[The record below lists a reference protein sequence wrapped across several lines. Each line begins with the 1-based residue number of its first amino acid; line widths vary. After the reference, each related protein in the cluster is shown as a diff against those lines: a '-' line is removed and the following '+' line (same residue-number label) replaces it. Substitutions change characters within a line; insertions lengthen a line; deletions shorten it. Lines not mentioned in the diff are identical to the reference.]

1 MTMKRMFGIGACMV
15 LFASVCG
22 CGGEG
27 EAPAPV
33 FLRAGDSLV
42 LVVSGEAPPFSS
54 FDEDTGEA
62 KGIEID
68 IAREAAARLGRR
80 LEVRRAEFEDLLP
93 MVKSGEADMAASG
106 LTITEGRLKS
116 VDFSDSY
123 AVDGGAFLYRTGD
136 PTPTMIRAELM
147 RVATVDS
154 MTPDFY
160 LTRHGIDPVRYR
172 SCAAAVKDLL
182 NKKVD
187 AFFYDR
193 FSTKIEAEKSGGLL
207 SVSQLETRE
216 SYGIAV
222 RKGFTALRDAINAVI
237 AERRLR

>member
-1 MTMKRMFGIGACMV
+1 MMKKRMFGAV
-15 LFASVCG
+15 AYVALFSAVCG
-22 CGGEG
+22 CGAEDETSAVARNGG
-27 EAPAPV
+27 
-33 FLRAGDSLV
+33 SLV
-42 LVVSGEAPPFSS
+42 LVVSGEAPPFSV
-54 FDEDTGEA
+54 FDKETGEA

-68 IAREAAARLGRR
+68 IAKEAAAKLGRR
-80 LEVRRAEFEDLLP
+80 LEVRKTEFEDLLP

-123 AVDGGAFLYRTGD
+123 AADGGAFLYRTGD
-136 PTPTMIRAELM
+136 PMPTMIRAESL
-147 RVATVDS
+147 RIATVDS

-172 SCAAAVKDLL
+172 SCVTAIKDLL
-182 NKKVD
+182 DGKID

-193 FSTKIEAEKSGGLL
+193 FSMKVEADNSGGRL
-207 SVSQLETRE
+207 SVSPLETRE

-222 RKGFTALRDAINAVI
+222 RKGFTELRDAINAVV
-237 AERRLR
+237 AERRSR

>member
-1 MTMKRMFGIGACMV
+1 MMAKRIFGQAACV
-15 LFASVCG
+15 ALFSAVCG
-22 CGGEG
+22 CGAAKDET
-27 EAPAPV
+27 PA
-33 FLRAGDSLV
+33 FARNGGSLV

-54 FDEDTGEA
+54 FDANTGEA

-68 IAREAAARLGRR
+68 MAREAAARLGRG
-80 LEVRRAEFEDLLP
+80 LEVRRAKFEDLLP

-136 PTPTMIRAELM
+136 PMPTMIRAESL
-147 RVATVDS
+147 RIATVDS

-172 SCAAAVKDLL
+172 SCVTAVKDLL
-182 NKKVD
+182 DKKVD

-193 FSTKIEAEKSGGLL
+193 FSTKIEAEKSGGRL
-207 SVSQLETRE
+207 SVSPLETRE
-216 SYGIAV
+216 SYGIAIH
-222 RKGFTALRDAINAVI
+222 KGFDELRAAMNAVI
-237 AERRLR
+237 AERTVQ